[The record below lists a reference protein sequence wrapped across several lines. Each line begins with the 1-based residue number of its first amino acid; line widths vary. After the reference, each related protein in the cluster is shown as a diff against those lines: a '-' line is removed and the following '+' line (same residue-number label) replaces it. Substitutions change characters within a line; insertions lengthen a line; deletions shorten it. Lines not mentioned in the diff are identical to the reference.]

1 MVAKVQLDEQLLNQL
16 QTSGEV
22 QVEDARGVP
31 LVLMT
36 VDARQQLGAS
46 YDATDWTLEEMMSV
60 ASKALEDSEGWGD
73 ASMDEYDKAYGHL
86 FKDNGQDS

>member
-16 QTSGEV
+16 QASGEV

-36 VDARQQLGAS
+36 LDARQQLAAS
-46 YDATDWTLEEMMSV
+46 YDATEWTSAEMMSV
-60 ASKALEDSEGWGD
+60 AAKALEDPEGWGN
-73 ASMDEYDKAYGHL
+73 ASMDEYDKVYGHL